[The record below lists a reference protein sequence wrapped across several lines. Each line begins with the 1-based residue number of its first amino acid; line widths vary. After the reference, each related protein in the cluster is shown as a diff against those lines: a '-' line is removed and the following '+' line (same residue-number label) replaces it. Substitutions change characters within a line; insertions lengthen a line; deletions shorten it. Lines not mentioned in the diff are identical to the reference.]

1 MEKREN
7 SMLSFNEE
15 ELLEYL
21 KVKSAYQSQAVP
33 GTDKFTF
40 ISKLTGIPQ
49 VYTLNE
55 AQQPIP
61 YVKLSDRPLSIH
73 HSPNGCKSVIGMD
86 QDGNEKQQ
94 IYLYDNETNE
104 VELIV
109 FSPSHFHYIGG
120 WSHDGNN
127 ILYSSNRRGP
137 GFFDVFVYDI
147 VEKKSKE
154 VFRYDGNCR
163 PLEWI
168 SIESVLIQ
176 IQETN
181 IDSGIYS
188 VNINTNEKV
197 RIGDDRKSAR
207 YQSLITKNGQKGYLL
222 TDLGSDTLYLGC
234 FSLESPAL
242 FEKLVYFEKW
252 DIEEIAVSPNEEWIA
267 FSLNEGG
274 ISKLWLYNSLT
285 NQKLNIGIIYE
296 GVIESLS
303 WLNENEFVFVFKS
316 PTMPGDIWKFSCLT
330 NKVERQTYIG
340 QSEKIGH
347 QWKEQML
354 CSFTSFD
361 GLEVPYFFYDQD
373 NKNKKPAVIYV
384 HGGPEGQTKAEY
396 HPVMQYLVQQGF
408 AVAAPNVRGSMGY
421 GRTYVQLDDARKRMD
436 SVQDLAWLVKD
447 LVETHGVDPN
457 RIGIMGRSYGGFMVL
472 AAMTHYPDLW
482 AAGVNIVGISNFNSF
497 LKNTGEWRRR
507 LRECEYGFLEDH
519 HDFFDEISPL
529 RLSSQIK
536 APLLVFHGRND
547 TRVPVSEAEQLV
559 AEMKTRNQEVEFIVF
574 EDEGHQTEKL
584 NNHITM
590 NQKTLEFFGKYL
602 G

>member
-1 MEKREN
+1 
-7 SMLSFNEE
+7 LSFNEE

-21 KVKSAYQSQAVP
+21 KVKSAYQSQGIP

-55 AQQPIP
+55 TQEPVP
-61 YVKLSDRPLSIH
+61 YVELSDRPLTIH
-73 HSPNGCKSVIGMD
+73 HSPNGRKSIIGMD

-94 IYLYDNETNE
+94 IYLYDNETSE
-104 VELIV
+104 VELV
-109 FSPSHFHYIGG
+109 VSSPGHFHYIGG
-120 WSHDGNN
+120 WSPNGSN
-127 ILYSSNRRGP
+127 ISYSSNRRGP
-137 GFFDVFVYDI
+137 GYFDVFVYNI
-147 VEKKSKE
+147 AEKKSKE
-154 VFRYDGNCR
+154 VFRYEGNCR
-163 PLEWI
+163 PLGWI
-168 SIESVLIQ
+168 SNKCILIQ

-181 IDSGIYS
+181 IDSGIYM

-197 RIGDDRKSAR
+197 RIGDDHKSAR
-207 YQSLITKNGQKGYLL
+207 YQSITIADNGQKVYLL
-222 TDLGSDTLYLGC
+222 TDLGTETLYLSS
-234 FSLESPAL
+234 FSLESPAFL
-242 FEKLVYFEKW
+242 EKLVYFEKW

-267 FSLNEGG
+267 LSLNEGG
-274 ISKLWLYNSLT
+274 ISKLWVYNTLT
-285 NQKLNIGIIYE
+285 NQKLNIENVHE

-303 WLNENEFVFVFKS
+303 WLNEDDFVFTFKS
-316 PTMPGDIWKFSCLT
+316 PTMPGDIWKFSRLT
-330 NKVERQTYIG
+330 NKFERQTYIG
-340 QSEKIGH
+340 QSEKVGH
-347 QWKEQML
+347 QWKEQKL
-354 CSFTSFD
+354 YSFTSFD
-361 GLEVPYFFYDQD
+361 GLEVPYFFYEQE

-384 HGGPEGQTKAEY
+384 HGGPEGQSKAEY

-421 GRTYVQLDDARKRMD
+421 GRTYVQLDDGRKRMD
-436 SVQDLAWLVKD
+436 SVQDLAWLVND
-447 LVETHGVDPN
+447 LVQRQNVDPD

-472 AAMTHYPDLW
+472 AAMTHYPGLW

-507 LRECEYGFLEDH
+507 LRECEYGSLEDH
-519 HDFFDEISPL
+519 HDFFDEVSPL
-529 RLSSQIK
+529 RLSCKIK
-536 APLLVFHGRND
+536 APLFVFHGRND

-559 AEMKTRNQEVEFIVF
+559 AEMKARNQEVEFIVF

-584 NNHITM
+584 KNHITM